1 MDEIEGTY
9 IYYTPYHEEIVIK
22 GIEAINDYLIHAS
35 DKEKR
40 SLLFCLDKYLD
51 PYYGYP
57 LPFFDE
63 AIAVLEEHLFM
74 EHNKEVKEDILQL
87 LSNYSKDRLD
97 YLAEH
102 LDRMDNELLA
112 DAIYSLGLTF
122 NQTYIPILKSFENH
136 KNMGVQRAVKEAIE
150 TIGGG

>member
-57 LPFFDE
+57 LPFLK
-63 AIAVLEEHLFM
+63 V
-74 EHNKEVKEDILQL
+74 DILQL
-87 LSNYSKDRLD
+87 LANYSKDRLD

-102 LDRMDNELLA
+102 LDRMGNELLA

-136 KNMGVQRAVKEAIE
+136 KNMGVQRAAKEAIE
-150 TIGGG
+150 TIDGG